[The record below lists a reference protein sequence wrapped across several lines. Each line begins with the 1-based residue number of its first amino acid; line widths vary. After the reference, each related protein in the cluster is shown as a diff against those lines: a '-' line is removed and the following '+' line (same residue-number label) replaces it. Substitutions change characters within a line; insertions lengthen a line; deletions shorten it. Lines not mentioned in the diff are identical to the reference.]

1 MIAFHCGSVFAMRYD
16 VASNTWTNSSTFE
29 EYGYFQGIGAVTDP
43 SSGLVYL
50 AGGYTTCDRNSMS
63 IYDFDTDSFQPNSP
77 SLPNPATVFAA
88 RAYYGN
94 VFSKQRNSILYFGGY
109 NSSLEPIP
117 KHNVVS
123 EYVPTTGYWQSL
135 ITSGVPPAMR
145 SDHCMTTNDDGSLV
159 IIYGGRVGANF
170 VNDLYILDTVAQT
183 WRSGTGGMARVYAA
197 CTIAGNQLLIWGGR
211 DAYNEIVS
219 TDVEIYNIDTDTW
232 VTTYTPP
239 DSYTSKNSTPNGKGS
254 SSHAGAIAGGV
265 VGGLALIMAA
275 ILLFIFR
282 RRRRESRYSRSLAN
296 SDYEEEDR
304 KPAAQPTSDTNE
316 EEVRVL
322 RAHIQTQQEE
332 LDMQRRLLIMQ
343 QERNQ
348 EYQRQQLILQQQQ
361 LQQDQEELY
370 PSGYSYQ
377 PPVNFG
383 TGASTPEPHNY
394 ESVEIP
400 LVAQTSTYHPPTP
413 SAINPYPPQPYQ
425 PALSP
430 EPSEAMISVTTF
442 GNTRPLENPGN
453 PQFGA
458 RERLR

>member
-1 MIAFHCGSVFAMRYD
+1 MIAFHCGSVFAMRYE
-16 VASNTWTNSSTFE
+16 VASNTWTNSSVFE
-29 EYGYFQGIGAVTDP
+29 KYGYFQGIGAVTDP

-50 AGGYTTCDRNSMS
+50 AGGYTTSNRNSMS

-109 NSSLEPIP
+109 NSTLDSIP

-123 EYVPTTGYWQSL
+123 EYVPSTGYWQSL
-135 ITSGVPPAMR
+135 ITSGAPPAMR
-145 SDHCMTTNDDGSLV
+145 SDHCMTANDDGSLI

-170 VNDLYILDTVAQT
+170 VNDLYILDTATQI
-183 WRSGTGGMARVYAA
+183 WRSGTGGMARAYAA
-197 CTIAGNQLLIWGGR
+197 CTIAGNQLLIWGGE
-211 DAYNEIVS
+211 DAYKEIVS

-232 VTTYTPP
+232 ITTYTPP
-239 DSYTSKNSTPNGKGS
+239 DSYTGENSTPSVKH
-254 SSHAGAIAGGV
+254 SHAGAITGGV
-265 VGGLALIMAA
+265 VGCLALIIAA
-275 ILLFIFR
+275 ILLFVFR

-304 KPAAQPTSDTNE
+304 KPAAQPTSDANV
-316 EEVRVL
+316 EEVRAL

-332 LDMQRRLLIMQ
+332 LEMQRRLLIMQ

-370 PSGYSYQ
+370 PLGYSYQ

-383 TGASTPEPHNY
+383 TSTLEPHNY
-394 ESVEIP
+394 ESVGIP
-400 LVAQTSTYHPPTP
+400 LVTQTSTYHPPAP
-413 SAINPYPPQPYQ
+413 STINSYPPQPYQ
-425 PALSP
+425 PSPSP
-430 EPSEAMISVTTF
+430 EPSEAMISVATS
-442 GNTRPLENPGN
+442 GNTRPLESLGN